1 MNAIELEYHCFGPW
15 ILEITDE
22 NPMPPLFVPYYK
34 ETNNYLM
41 LIKVPMN
48 IDRSQAKP
56 GMDLYRY
63 VIGMYDNYFYLLERN
78 EKEVSETK
86 FSYSEIEGIENF
98 SDLLIGKLTIYLK
111 YRKVTINYSSVSG
124 DIITKLIGIIRDRYS
139 ERKYNKVL
147 LDNNQSQ
154 GIDRVYINLLDSM
167 KSCGDLLNISAVQPS
182 IKVKALNQ
190 SILKKLLCHINQ
202 QKLLSVIYLSND
214 KELLV
219 LSRGKPF
226 RYRSDSIISYNLIYI
241 PIEKIQGIELVR
253 DEAYYDLQKF
263 YIKINDYAFVFYI
276 DINNKLFQDYYKN
289 LIGII

>member
-15 ILEITDE
+15 ILEITEE

-34 ETNNYLM
+34 ETNNCLM
-41 LIKVPMN
+41 LIKVPRN

-56 GMDLYRY
+56 GMDLYQY
-63 VIGMYDNYFYLLERN
+63 VIGMYDNYVYLLERN

-86 FSYSEIEGIENF
+86 FSYGEIDGIENL
-98 SDLLIGKLTIYLK
+98 SDLLLGKLTIYLK
-111 YRKVTINYSSVSG
+111 YRKVKVNYSSVSE
-124 DIITKLIGIIRDRYS
+124 DIIIKLIRIIRDKYS
-139 ERKYNKVL
+139 ERTYNKAL
-147 LDNNQSQ
+147 LDNNHNQ
-154 GIDRVYINLLDSM
+154 GIDRIYINLLDSM
-167 KSCGDLLNISAVQPS
+167 KSYGDLINISAVQPS

-214 KELLV
+214 KELLI

-226 RYRSDSIISYNLIYI
+226 RYRSDAIISYNLIYI

-263 YIKINDYAFVFYI
+263 YININDYAFIFYI

-289 LIGII
+289 LRGII